1 MGDGSSKCVTKL
13 EKGLIVMLSI
23 ALSMV
28 VVNCIVM
35 LVQGYDF
42 DSYRK
47 VFLASDFQLDQMTG
61 SLSNTNF
68 NGITPEIK
76 RDFGRMS

>member
-42 DSYRK
+42 DSYKK
-47 VFLASDFQLDQMTG
+47 VFLASDF
-61 SLSNTNF
+61 NW
-68 NGITPEIK
+68 I
-76 RDFGRMS
+76 R